1 MSCHPLSDAEARQV
15 VELVKPVFSGLLAKY
30 DLKKYPPDVYLR
42 ARQEFSQP
50 SHVVSALTIRDALLW
65 KWGHLGKP
73 RIPAAHTSLISEVQQ
88 KWPALACEMPHQPE
102 QSFSALVGAFG
113 GKTRF
118 ITVAF
123 LTHLLHPHVLP
134 IIDQHNFRA
143 VNCFAAAVRPAW
155 AIKKKPSAYRDIEVV
170 MAFMEA
176 VRREWHR
183 RWPESV
189 PTASDLDK
197 FLMMYGKALKAAPGL
212 S

>member
-15 VELVKPVFSGLLAKY
+15 VELVKPVFSGFLAKY
-30 DLKKYPPDVYLR
+30 DVKKYPPDVYLR
-42 ARQEFSQP
+42 ACQEFSQP
-50 SHVVSALTIRDALLW
+50 SRVVSAFTIRDALLW

-73 RIPAAHTSLISEVQQ
+73 RIPAAHTSLISEVQK
-88 KWPALACEMPHQPE
+88 KWPALACEMSQQPE
-102 QSFSALVGAFG
+102 QSFLAPVGAFG

-143 VNCFAAAVRPAW
+143 INGFAAAVRPAW
-155 AIKKKPSAYRDIEVV
+155 KTKKKPSAYRDIEVV

-176 VRREWHR
+176 VRREWHW

-189 PTASDLDK
+189 PTVSDLDK
-197 FLMMYGKALKAAPGL
+197 FLMMYGKAIKAAPGL
-212 S
+212 